1 MNMNVLLAA
10 QQLHFHTHD
19 DVTLVRGV
27 SLQVRTGEVVGLI
40 GPNGAGKSSLL
51 KLLAGLR
58 PPTQG
63 TVSLLGSDLSQLA
76 PLPRA
81 RAIGYL
87 EQRPVLHWPFSVY
100 ELVAL
105 ARLPYADAAQP
116 SGQQAVAKA
125 LAAVQI
131 QSLASRQVASLS
143 EGEKLLVN
151 LARVLAGTP
160 TVVLADEPTAA
171 LDPAHQHHVMTLL
184 RAQAKQ
190 GLGLLV
196 VMHDLTLAA
205 RYCDRLI
212 LLQHGAVIADGLP
225 TAVLTPEKLRTVY
238 QLDARFDHTTATLI
252 TAVTSSS

>member
-1 MNMNVLLAA
+1 MSVLLTA
-10 QQLHFHTHD
+10 QHLHFHTRDH
-19 DVTLVRGV
+19 VALVCDV
-27 SLQVRTGEVVGLI
+27 SLQVQAGEIIGLI

-58 PPTQG
+58 TPSEG
-63 TVSLLGSDLSQLA
+63 AVRVLGSTLSHLA
-76 PLPRA
+76 PLQRA

-100 ELVAL
+100 DLVAL
-105 ARLPYADAAQP
+105 ARLPYADATQA
-116 SGQQAVAKA
+116 SGQQAIASA

-131 QSLASRQVASLS
+131 PALATRQVASLS
-143 EGEKLLVN
+143 EGEKMLVN

-160 TVVLADEPTAA
+160 KVVLADEPTAA
-171 LDPAHQHHVMTLL
+171 LDPAHQLQVMRLL
-184 RAQAKQ
+184 REQAKL

-212 LLQHGAVIADGLP
+212 LLQRGAVMVEGSPA
-225 TAVLTPEKLRTVY
+225 AVLTPQNLRDVY
-238 QLDARFDHTTATLI
+238 QLDARFDQTTATLI
-252 TAVTSSS
+252 TAVTSSG